1 MPPQGNPFEQG
12 YISAGSV
19 DPERIKDYM
28 SELEESDRKKY
39 LAFRA
44 YGEKVGGNTLE
55 RRETKTYPGL
65 AVTEP
70 IQPNL
75 PVQP

>member
-12 YISAGSV
+12 YTSAGSV
-19 DPERIKDYM
+19 DPERIKDLM

-44 YGEKVGGNTLE
+44 YGEKVGGN
-55 RRETKTYPGL
+55 
-65 AVTEP
+65 
-70 IQPNL
+70 N
-75 PVQP
+75 

>member
-12 YISAGSV
+12 YTSSGSV
-19 DPERIKDYM
+19 DSVRIKDFM

-44 YGEKVGGNTLE
+44 YGENAGGNTLE
-55 RRETKTYPGL
+55 RRGT
-65 AVTEP
+65 
-70 IQPNL
+70 
-75 PVQP
+75 